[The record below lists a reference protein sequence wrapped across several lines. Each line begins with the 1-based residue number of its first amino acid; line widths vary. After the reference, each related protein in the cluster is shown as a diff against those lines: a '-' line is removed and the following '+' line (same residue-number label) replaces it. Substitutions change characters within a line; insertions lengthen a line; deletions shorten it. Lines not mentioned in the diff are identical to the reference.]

1 MSGLRERSTRPGPRA
16 VFLGWLDGVLRPAGQ
31 WGDERVIVFTE
42 YRDTQRW
49 LHEQL
54 EARSYGAD
62 GRIALLHGGLNP
74 VERDQIKKLF
84 LAPPDES
91 PIRILLATDAAS
103 EGIELQEQCHR
114 LVHWEI
120 PWNPNRLEQ
129 RNGRIDRHG
138 QRAPEVL
145 IHHFVSA
152 GYADAESGVDV
163 KPGSLDG
170 DLHFLAQAV
179 RKVEQIRTDLGSVG
193 PVIADQVTDAMLGRR
208 R

>member
-31 WGDERVIVFTE
+31 WGDERVI
-42 YRDTQRW
+42 
-49 LHEQL
+49 
-54 EARSYGAD
+54 
-62 GRIALLHGGLNP
+62 
-74 VERDQIKKLF
+74 LF
-84 LAPPDES
+84 
-91 PIRILLATDAAS
+91 ATDAAS

-152 GYADAESGVDV
+152 GYADAESGADV

-193 PVIADQVTDAMLGRR
+193 PVIADR
-208 R
+208 